1 MSNQVTQ
8 THRTKYRENVSMLLQ
23 QKEPK
28 LLKCC
33 IDEDVSGEMYKVTD
47 QIGHVAPQ
55 KIQTRHGDVKYVNTP
70 HDGRWLAAPEPIYY
84 ADLVDKYDKLLSGI
98 ELEGKYAMTGAAT
111 LNRGTDDAIIGGV
124 FGTAQT
130 GAKGTVLTAF
140 DTNNVVPVNQGAGSN
155 TNLSIK
161 KLAVANEILR
171 ANFVDVDEDE
181 LWMAI
186 TASQNRALLGELEAT
201 SKDYAAT
208 GSEIRDGKINRLF
221 GFNFAHIELGN
232 PLLQNSS
239 LTVDGSGFRK
249 VPFWAK
255 SGIFVGFWERDFASI
270 DQLPQKHF
278 SSQVYAR
285 RQVAATRT
293 EEGKVGYILCNEAV

>member
-8 THRTKYRENVSMLLQ
+8 THRTKYSENVSMLLQ
-23 QKEPK
+23 QKTAK
-28 LLKCC
+28 LLRCC
-33 IDEDVSGEMYKVTD
+33 TEDDVSGEIYKVTD
-47 QIGHVAPQ
+47 QIGDVAAQ
-55 KIQTRHGDVKYVNTP
+55 KIQTRHGDVKYQNTP
-70 HDGRWLAAPEPIYY
+70 HDGRWLAAPEPVYY
-84 ADLVDKYDKLLSGI
+84 ADLVDKFDKLMSGI
-98 ELEGKYAMTGAAT
+98 ELEGKYAKTGVAT
-111 LNRGTDDAIIGGV
+111 INRGTTDAIIAGI

-130 GAKGTVLTAF
+130 GVKGTVQTVF
-140 DTNNVVPVNQGAGSN
+140 DTNNVVPVNQGAGTN
-155 TNLSIK
+155 TNLSVK

-171 ANFVDVDEDE
+171 ANFVDPEEDE

-208 GSEIRDGKINRLF
+208 GTEIREGMINKLF
-221 GFNFAHIELGN
+221 GFNFEHVELGN
-232 PLLQNSS
+232 PLLENAA
-239 LTVDGSGFRK
+239 LTLDGSGFRK

-255 SGIFVGFWERDFASI
+255 SGIFVGFWEREFTSI
-270 DQLPQKHF
+270 DQLPTKHF